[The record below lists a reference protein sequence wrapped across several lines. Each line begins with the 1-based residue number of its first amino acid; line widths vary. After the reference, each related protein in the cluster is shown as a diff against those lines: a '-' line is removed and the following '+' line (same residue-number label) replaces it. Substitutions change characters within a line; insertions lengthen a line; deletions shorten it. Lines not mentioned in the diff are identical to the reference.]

1 MTTNGSSNRPLPTPG
16 DQPNRRETRMRRP
29 RHLALLSVGVSG
41 ALVLTAA
48 PTATAAPPTTT
59 TPTGIVVSDGMTQPV
74 FSLADAIEERVFV
87 QTPVDTDH
95 DGRLDRVAI
104 DISRPRETA
113 TQGF

>member
-1 MTTNGSSNRPLPTPG
+1 
-16 DQPNRRETRMRRP
+16 MRRP

-41 ALVLTAA
+41 ALVLSAA
-48 PTATAAPPTTT
+48 PTAAAAPPVAT

-104 DISRPRETA
+104 DISRPGNRHA
-113 TQGF
+113 GLQGAGHLRAQPVPEGHLG